1 MSTAILCFTRTD
13 SKANEDVWFYEV
25 LADGRSLDD
34 KRTELIPLNLLGPV
48 PKDRLP
54 KDDDPTDRPEPVK
67 LTAEQHEKNNLP
79 DVVARFAL
87 RETSERE
94 RARTEQSFCV
104 PVAEIAEND
113 YDLSM
118 NRYKEIVFEDVE
130 TRDPLEIIA
139 EIEALDVEIAAGMKE
154 LKDLLGGAK

>member
-1 MSTAILCFTRTD
+1 M
-13 SKANEDVWFYEV
+13 
-25 LADGRSLDD
+25 
-34 KRTELIPLNLLGPV
+34 
-48 PKDRLP
+48 
-54 KDDDPTDRPEPVK
+54 
-67 LTAEQHEKNNLP
+67 
-79 DVVARFAL
+79 
-87 RETSERE
+87 
-94 RARTEQSFCV
+94 
-104 PVAEIAEND
+104 PVAEIADND